1 MKKRFLFILSVVV
14 LCSVA
19 FISSCGLVDCV
30 KGSGHPDSVKRKVAD
45 FTKIDIKGSY
55 RILLKQD
62 SSLSITVTGDDNLL
76 KYIETNVSD
85 DKLFIKSD
93 KDMCPNNQMTLT
105 IGVHNI
111 NEITS
116 IGALELY
123 TKGMLNLQDL
133 KLKFSGNTRTILG
146 INAANLTTTAGGNAE
161 ITLKGQAMT
170 HTVNFT
176 GSEKFNA
183 FGFVVSD
190 YDIESSGNTECD
202 INVLHALDLHTSGAS
217 VVKYKGAPIRL
228 VNEKSGLSTL
238 ERVN

>member
-1 MKKRFLFILSVVV
+1 MKKRFQFIVLAIAAYSLFSLP
-14 LCSVA
+14 
-19 FISSCGLVDCV
+19 SCGLVDCV

-62 SSLSITVTGDDNLL
+62 SSLAITVTGDDNLL
-76 KYIETNVSD
+76 KYVETNVSD
-85 DKLFIKSD
+85 GKLFIKSD

-105 IGVHNI
+105 IGVHNLK
-111 NEITS
+111 EITS

-123 TKGMLNLQDL
+123 SKGTLNLQDV
-133 KLKFSGNTRTILG
+133 KLDFAGNTRAILG
-146 INAANLTTTAGGNAE
+146 INAANVTTKAGGNAE

-170 HTVNFT
+170 HLVNFS

-190 YDIESSGNTECD
+190 YDLESSGNTECE
-202 INVLHALDLHTSGAS
+202 INVLHSLDLHTSGVS
-217 VVKYKGAPIRL
+217 VVKYKGAPVRL

>member
-1 MKKRFLFILSVVV
+1 MKKRYLYIILAVAV
-14 LCSVA
+14 CSFA
-19 FISSCGLVDCV
+19 FMSSCGLVDCV

-45 FTKIDIKGSY
+45 FAKIDIKGSY

-62 SSLSITVTGDDNLL
+62 SSLSITVRGDDNLL

-105 IGVHNI
+105 IGVHNLK
-111 NEITS
+111 EITS
-116 IGALELY
+116 DDALEIY
-123 TKGMLNLQDL
+123 SQGMLNVQDL
-133 KLKFSGNTRTILG
+133 KLEFSGNTRAILG
-146 INAANLTTTAGGNAE
+146 INAANLTTTVSGNAE

-170 HTVNFT
+170 HLVNFS

-190 YDIESSGNTECD
+190 YDLESSGNTECE
-202 INVLHALDLHTSGAS
+202 INVLHSLDLHTSGVS
-217 VVKYKGAPIRL
+217 VVKYKGAPVRL
-228 VNEKSGLSTL
+228 VNEKSGQSTL